1 MEKNFEQMLNELE
14 SLIKDLENNDI
25 DLEESINKYKK
36 ALDLSKS
43 CKEALDKAK
52 LEVEIKE

>member
-14 SLIKDLENNDI
+14 GLIKDLENNDI
-25 DLEESINKYKK
+25 DLDESINKYKK
-36 ALDLSKS
+36 ALDLSKA